1 MTETCIS
8 FAAWMPLA
16 LLAAL
21 GVGVLIG
28 THVRLSIDRAELAAY
43 RRVARL
49 PISGEAEL
57 DETMRELRGL
67 KRVPEDAV
75 EREWAK
81 AREYEAARQ
90 QRERARRIA
99 D

>member
-1 MTETCIS
+1 MAETCIT
-8 FAAWMPLA
+8 FAVWMPLA
-16 LLAAL
+16 LLASL
-21 GVGVLIG
+21 GIGVLIG
-28 THVRLSIDRAELAAY
+28 THIRFVIDRAELAAY

-49 PISGEAEL
+49 PISGEAQL
-57 DETMRELRGL
+57 DETMREL

>member
-21 GVGVLIG
+21 GIGVLIG
-28 THVRLSIDRAELAAY
+28 THIRLGIDRAELAAY

-49 PISGEAEL
+49 PISGGEAEL
-57 DETMRELRGL
+57 DETMRELRG
-67 KRVPEDAV
+67 R
-75 EREWAK
+75 
-81 AREYEAARQ
+81 AANYK
-90 QRERARRIA
+90 ITGHT
-99 D
+99 